1 MKRILVVE
9 DDLAILRGLKDNLEF
24 ESYEVLAAEDGERGY
39 GLLKEKRPDLVILDL
54 MLPGMSGG
62 ELCRKARG
70 EGITTPILMLTA
82 RGEEKD
88 RVAGLDLGADDYVTK
103 PFSVPELLA
112 RVRALIRRVELSK
125 NGVPPGELQ
134 FDNVSIDF
142 KRFEARKAEKTIEMS
157 RKEFG
162 ILRLLAARAGEVVR
176 RDELLDEVWGYDQ
189 FPTTRTVDNH
199 IALLRGKLE
208 EDPANPRRI
217 LTVHGVGYRLVL
229 ENDRFMGKG

>member
-1 MKRILVVE
+1 VKRILVVE

-24 ESYEVLAAEDGERGY
+24 ECYEVLTAQDGAQAY
-39 GLLKEKRPDLVILDL
+39 GLLKENKPDLVILDL
-54 MLPGMSGG
+54 MLPKMSGYD
-62 ELCRKARG
+62 LCRKVRG

-88 RVAGLDLGADDYVTK
+88 RVTGLDLGADDYVTK

-112 RVRALIRRVELSK
+112 RVRALIRRVQQSK
-125 NGVPPGELQ
+125 TGDLPGELH

-142 KRFEARKAEKTIEMS
+142 KCFEARRAGNVLEMS

-162 ILRLLAARAGEVVR
+162 VLRLLAARAGEVVR

-217 LTVHGVGYRLVL
+217 LTVYGVGYRLIL
-229 ENDRFMGKG
+229 DK

>member
-24 ESYEVLAAEDGERGY
+24 ESYEVLTAADGERGY
-39 GLLKEKRPDLVILDL
+39 GILKEKKPDLVILDL
-54 MLPGMSGG
+54 MLPKMSGY

-70 EGITTPILMLTA
+70 EGMTTPILMLTA
-82 RGEEKD
+82 RGEEID

-112 RVRALIRRVELSK
+112 RVRALIRRVQQSK
-125 NGVPPGELQ
+125 TGDLPGELH
-134 FDNVSIDF
+134 FDDVSIDF
-142 KRFEARKAEKTIEMS
+142 KCFEARKAGKVIEMS

-176 RDELLDEVWGYDQ
+176 RDELLDEVWGYDRY
-189 FPTTRTVDNH
+189 PTTRTVDNH

-208 EDPANPRRI
+208 EDPANPRRL
-217 LTVHGVGYRLVL
+217 LTVYGVGYRLVL
-229 ENDRFMGKG
+229 EK

>member
-1 MKRILVVE
+1 MKKILVVE

-24 ESYEVLAAEDGERGY
+24 ESYEVLTAEDGERGY
-39 GLLKEKRPDLVILDL
+39 AVLKEKKPDLVILDL
-54 MLPGMSGG
+54 MLPKMSGY
-62 ELCRKARG
+62 ELCRNARR

-88 RVAGLDLGADDYVTK
+88 RVAGLDQGADDYVTK
-103 PFSVPELLA
+103 PFSIPELLA

-125 NGVPPGELQ
+125 TGDLPAELH
-134 FDNVSIDF
+134 FDDVSIDF
-142 KRFEARKAEKTIEMS
+142 KRFEARKGGKAVEMS

-189 FPTTRTVDNH
+189 YPTTRTVDNH

-208 EDPANPRRI
+208 EDPVRPRRI
-217 LTVHGVGYRLVL
+217 LTIYGVGYRLVV
-229 ENDRFMGKG
+229 DR

>member
-24 ESYEVLAAEDGERGY
+24 ESYEVLTAEDGERGY
-39 GLLKEKRPDLVILDL
+39 AVLKEKKPDLVILDL
-54 MLPGMSGG
+54 MLPKMSGY
-62 ELCRKARG
+62 ELCRKVRN

-88 RVAGLDLGADDYVTK
+88 RVAGLDEGADDYVTK

-112 RVRALIRRVELSK
+112 RVRALIRRVELTK
-125 NGVPPGELQ
+125 TGDLPAELR
-134 FDNVSIDF
+134 FDDVSVDF
-142 KRFEARKAEKTIEMS
+142 RRYEARKAGKKVEMS

-189 FPTTRTVDNH
+189 YPTTRTVDNH
-199 IALLRGKLE
+199 IAFLRGKLE
-208 EDPANPRRI
+208 EDPANPRRLI
-217 LTVHGVGYRLVL
+217 TVYGVGYRLVL
-229 ENDRFMGKG
+229 DR